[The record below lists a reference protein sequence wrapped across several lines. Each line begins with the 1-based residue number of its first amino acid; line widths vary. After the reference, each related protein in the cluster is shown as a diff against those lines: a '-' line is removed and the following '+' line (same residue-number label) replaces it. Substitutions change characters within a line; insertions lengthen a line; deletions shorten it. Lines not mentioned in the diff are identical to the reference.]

1 MTEIYGGADPLQYH
15 SLKKRWYILGIVGML
30 GMLQV
35 RKILSPLF
43 WHYCDL
49 GDLVV

>member
-49 GDLVV
+49 VV